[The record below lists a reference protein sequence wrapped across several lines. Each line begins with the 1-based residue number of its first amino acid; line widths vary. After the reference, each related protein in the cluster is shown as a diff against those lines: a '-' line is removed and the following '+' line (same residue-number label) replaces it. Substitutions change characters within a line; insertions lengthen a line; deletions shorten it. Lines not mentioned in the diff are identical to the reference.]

1 VAPTVLTVAAAVA
14 AAEETVWKPASM
26 TAVAAVA
33 AAAVVA
39 VSVPAVKVATVVALL
54 SAFTSVQSVL

>member
-39 VSVPAVKVATVVALL
+39 VSVPAVKVATVVVLL
-54 SAFTSVQSVL
+54 